1 MLHFTLKMGNDAYC
15 IFRLYKPKIKSSSA
29 CKKRLDP
36 EKYRR
41 LWNYSETKHKNP
53 YKKCEREKMQ
63 RKKNNNSSGT
73 NSRNE
78 KQKSKQK
85 YRTENTTQKNGH
97 VLYFFISTFFCF
109 SFFPRHFFRLLDENI
124 CVRKKVYTHV
134 VACTRLVLTYHL
146 MV

>member
-1 MLHFTLKMGNDAYC
+1 MWSLEITISFLVCVGINEWKKGTKTKWKTKTTTKYEEKEKQVNECAKCNWEYGRYGRAAHMLHFTLKMGNDAYC

-53 YKKCEREKMQ
+53 CKKCEREKMQ

-78 KQKSKQK
+78 K
-85 YRTENTTQKNGH
+85 
-97 VLYFFISTFFCF
+97 
-109 SFFPRHFFRLLDENI
+109 
-124 CVRKKVYTHV
+124 
-134 VACTRLVLTYHL
+134 
-146 MV
+146 